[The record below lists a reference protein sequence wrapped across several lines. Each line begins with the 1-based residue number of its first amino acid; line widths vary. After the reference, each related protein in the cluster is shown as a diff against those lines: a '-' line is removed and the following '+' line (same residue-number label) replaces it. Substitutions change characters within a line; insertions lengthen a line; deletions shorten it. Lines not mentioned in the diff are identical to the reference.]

1 MAFADL
7 LARLDSR
14 PGVRGRQFER
24 ICAWYLRS
32 APEYRAGHQTG
43 LARVHAAIFKRE
55 QRRRGGRPGERRL
68 RVVRDSV
75 DGRCLGGEG
84 ADALMGELGHGVV
97 SGDTVDGAMK
107 DQLLGVTL
115 WSAINTA

>member
-1 MAFADL
+1 M
-7 LARLDSR
+7 R
-14 PGVRGRQFER
+14 PSSNASNDG
-24 ICAWYLRS
+24 
-32 APEYRAGHQTG
+32 
-43 LARVHAAIFKRE
+43 AAVA
-55 QRRRGGRPGERRL
+55 QASGRL